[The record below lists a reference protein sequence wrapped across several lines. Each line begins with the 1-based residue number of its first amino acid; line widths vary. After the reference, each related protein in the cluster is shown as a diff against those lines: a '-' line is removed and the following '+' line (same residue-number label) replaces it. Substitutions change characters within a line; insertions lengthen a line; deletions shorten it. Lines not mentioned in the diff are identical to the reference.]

1 MKINVIHT
9 EEYEVTRVKYTFSKL
24 DFYKEQ
30 NYKVFFPEGIVIS
43 SSESELVT
51 AIRAEFN
58 SNKITEQIKEIK
70 SLIDINLSNITYYLN
85 SLNTD
90 FPDVI
95 DLVVTQYGV
104 GGSYNLPNR
113 IIVNINYK
121 IDQLFNLIHEL
132 THLAVEENIV
142 QKNNL
147 THPEKEVLVNWL
159 MERDEGIRSLFP
171 DGFIPSKNKYD
182 ADAVLV
188 ASKCGLNYYGTV
200 A

>member
-24 DFYKEQ
+24 DFYKDQ
-30 NYKVFFPEGIVIS
+30 NYKVFFPKEIILQS
-43 SSESELVT
+43 TEAELEA
-51 AIRAEFN
+51 AITAEFN
-58 SNKITEQIKEIK
+58 NAEVREYIKDIKI
-70 SLIDINLSNITYYLN
+70 LIAKNLSTITRYVN
-85 SLNTD
+85 SLNAD

-104 GGSYNLPNR
+104 GGSYDLPNR

-121 IDQLFNLIHEL
+121 TDPLFNLIHEL

-147 THPEKEVLVNWL
+147 THPEKEVLINWI
-159 MERDEGIRSLFP
+159 MERDESIRDLFP
-171 DGFIPSKNKYD
+171 SGYIPSHNKYD
-182 ADAVLV
+182 TDAELV
-188 ASKCGLNYYGTV
+188 ASKCGLY
-200 A
+200 